1 MHATPHAS
9 RAHADHAAT
18 SLARCVPCARAHS
31 FIVLPGAHSCYFAR
45 FFWSAELELLATH
58 QTYSHAGRTYV
69 APFKRVHVDGEG
81 TLRFVWWRA
90 NERLKGA
97 EMPVQP
103 DAQVDV
109 QADAEPASKAP
120 ASSFVGTVNVSV
132 GAVFEATVTSPA
144 QPLPRAS
151 PPLLSLPGFLFELQT
166 SGSPRGMAS
175 GMPLGDETAAKAG
188 ALIAVVDAAAR
199 VTLAFL
205 NASTPPFA
213 PPVLIETWDR
223 QLRGMSAAEPMRLRV
238 LYRRDMLEMYVNDVL
253 LPVYLMP
260 PSTGRVGL
268 VPEAAGL
275 VSGLRRWAMDL
286 PGDGYPF
293 REEKVADHA
302 SIEIRIL

>member
-1 MHATPHAS
+1 M
-9 RAHADHAAT
+9 
-18 SLARCVPCARAHS
+18 
-31 FIVLPGAHSCYFAR
+31 
-45 FFWSAELELLATH
+45 
-58 QTYSHAGRTYV
+58 
-69 APFKRVHVDGEG
+69 HVDGEG

-103 DAQVDV
+103 AQVDV

-120 ASSFVGTVNVSV
+120 SSSFFVGTVNVSV

-166 SGSPRGMAS
+166 SSSPRGMAS

-188 ALIAVVDAAAR
+188 ALIAVVDSAAR

-302 SIEIRIL
+302 SIESS

>member
-1 MHATPHAS
+1 MRAPVGPRPAPMPQPPHSPGA
-9 RAHADHAAT
+9 
-18 SLARCVPCARAHS
+18 LCARS
-31 FIVLPGAHSCYFAR
+31 FIVLPGARSCYFAR

-69 APFKRVHVDGEG
+69 SPFKRVDVDGEG

-97 EMPVQP
+97 EMPVQ
-103 DAQVDV
+103 
-109 QADAEPASKAP
+109 ADAEPDAQPDAQPGSKAP
-120 ASSFVGTVNVSV
+120 ASSFFVGTVNVSV
-132 GAVFEATVTSPA
+132 GAVFEATVASPGA
-144 QPLPRAS
+144 SSSELRHPPLPRAS
-151 PPLLSLPGFLFELQT
+151 PPLLSLPGFLFELQVP
-166 SGSPRGMAS
+166 SSPRGMAS
-175 GMPLGDETAAKAG
+175 DEGAAKAG

-223 QLRGMSAAEPMRLRV
+223 QLSGMSASEPMRLRV

-286 PGDGYPF
+286 PGEVYQ
-293 REEKVADHA
+293 EEKVADHA
-302 SIEIRIL
+302 TESS